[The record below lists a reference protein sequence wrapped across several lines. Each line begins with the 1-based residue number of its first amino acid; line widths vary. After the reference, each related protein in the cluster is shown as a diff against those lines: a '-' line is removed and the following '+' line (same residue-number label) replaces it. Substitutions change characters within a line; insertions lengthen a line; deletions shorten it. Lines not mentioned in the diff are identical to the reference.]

1 MVIASMGFGNIGG
14 VLTLMFILKCF
25 LIRSFTSSIES
36 LGYEIIEALKA
47 TGAPWI
53 ILALK
58 GVLTMAFGASI
69 SLGVIGVDGVGK
81 ILISALAQY
90 KYGQVTLGVVVIFIT
105 MYIVEISTV
114 RLKSVIKKGSIRNE

>member
-14 VLTLMFILKCF
+14 VLTLMFILNCF